1 MTKRIALLAAAAL
14 VACTPR
20 RPPPDLSLDPA
31 ALLAQVRAA
40 QDRVRS
46 VRGDAR
52 IRIRAPDG
60 SGTLSALVAA
70 ERPDRVYVQT
80 VDFFGN
86 TLAVLATSGGAL
98 SLYDA
103 RAGVLYRGP
112 ATPQNVAR
120 LIPVPLSPEDL
131 AAILC
136 GAAPLLDGVAERAE
150 PGRGHVTLTLVAGE
164 RTESLRV
171 GPGARVER
179 AALRVAGAQ
188 GPPGWDLE
196 IDRTVAVEGG
206 AFPEEVSLSTESPEV
221 RLHLT
226 WQEAEWNAP
235 IDAALFTPA
244 PPRGAR
250 IVDLGEAGPPPG
262 AFIPPGG
269 GE

>member
-1 MTKRIALLAAAAL
+1 MTKRLALVAAALLA
-14 VACTPR
+14 ACTPR

-40 QDRVRS
+40 QAHVRS
-46 VRGDAR
+46 VRGEARLR
-52 IRIRAPDG
+52 IRSPDG
-60 SGTLSALVAA
+60 SGTVTALVAA

-103 RAGVLYRGP
+103 RERVLYRGP
-112 ATPQNVAR
+112 ATPRNLAR
-120 LIPVPLSPEDL
+120 LVPIALSPEEL

-136 GAAPLLDGVAERAE
+136 GAAPLLDGEARRAE
-150 PGRGHVTLTLVAGE
+150 PGRGYVTLELAGGD
-164 RTESLRV
+164 RTESLRI
-171 GPGARVER
+171 GAGAMVQR
-179 AALRVAGAQ
+179 AAMRVAAAA
-188 GPPGWDLE
+188 GPSGWDLE
-196 IDRTVAVEGG
+196 IVRAEAPEGG
-206 AFPEEVSLSTESPEV
+206 TFPSEVSLSAESPEV
-221 RLHLT
+221 RLRLA

-235 IDAALFTPA
+235 VDAALFSPA

-250 IVDLGEAGPPPG
+250 IVELGEAAPPPG
-262 AFIPPGG
+262 LLAPPAG

>member
-1 MTKRIALLAAAAL
+1 MTHRIALLAAAAAV

-40 QDRVRS
+40 QGRVRS

-52 IRIRAPDG
+52 IRIRSPDG

-120 LIPVPLSPEDL
+120 LIPIPLSPEDL

-188 GPPGWDLE
+188 GWDLE
-196 IDRTVAVEGG
+196 IDRTAAAEGG
-206 AFPEEVSLSTESPEV
+206 AFPEQVLLSTDSPEV
-221 RLHLT
+221 KLHLT

-235 IDAALFTPA
+235 VDAALFTPA

-250 IVDLGEAGPPPG
+250 IVDLAQAAPPPG
-262 AFIPPGG
+262 AFTAPGG